1 MFILILNNEF
11 ALWNVLLLVLNTAFC
26 EDELWISVSVTG
38 GHTTW

>member
-1 MFILILNNEF
+1 MECLAVST

-38 GHTTW
+38 ERTTC